1 MKKRTV
7 TFIEGEYVTYDLP
20 SNKASTILNIIE
32 RSSNYESISPNVY
45 RVADM
50 HILNF
55 VYDLCTESLPP
66 KGSKTVQYYF
76 FTGEFAKLTM
86 DEEELV
92 AKLKKLETKFSYSKV
107 ADDVYRICEL

>member
-20 SNKASTILNIIE
+20 SNKASAILNIIKHC
-32 RSSNYESISPNVY
+32 SNYETIAPNVY

-50 HILNF
+50 HALKH
-55 VYDLCTESLPP
+55 VYDICTENLPA
-66 KGSKTVQYYF
+66 KGCETAQFYF
-76 FTGEFAKLTM
+76 FAGDSAKLTM
-86 DEEELV
+86 DEEELA